1 MLPIIK
7 FLLDCFENILDTTS
21 LFLTFFLRSLKKEG
35 KPPKPPDLSLYF
47 IRQIQIILH
56 VQKFG
61 QGRGLDRLAFLFLIP
76 PGWFSSSIGL
86 TSYGYIFC
94 RAEYFSAK
102 SWAPLV
108 RKAHCVS
115 LPLFGIAVRV
125 DCKWFDASTAEQLN
139 HCLPFDP

>member
-47 IRQIQIILH
+47 IRQIQILLH
-56 VQKFG
+56 VHKFG
-61 QGRGLDRLAFLFLIP
+61 QGRGLDRLACLFLIP

-102 SWAPLV
+102 S
-108 RKAHCVS
+108 
-115 LPLFGIAVRV
+115 
-125 DCKWFDASTAEQLN
+125 
-139 HCLPFDP
+139 